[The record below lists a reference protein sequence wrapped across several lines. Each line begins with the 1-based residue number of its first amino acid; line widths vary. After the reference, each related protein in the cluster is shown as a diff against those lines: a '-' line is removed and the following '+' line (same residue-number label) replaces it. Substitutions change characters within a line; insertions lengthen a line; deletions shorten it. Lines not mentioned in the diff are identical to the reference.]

1 MLRIMSTTDTTDKE
15 LPPGQRRIL
24 EVFAEAA
31 MAGRQCTRA
40 EVAEA
45 VGYAYPS
52 AVTKHTDALVR
63 KGYMACEADKK
74 RNTFITELGW
84 QALGM
89 APSGAGV
96 PILGSIAAGLPILA
110 AANHDGYLKDLAG
123 SSKRFALQVRGD
135 SMIDAGIND
144 GDYAII
150 DADRSVRSGSI
161 GAVLIG
167 DDATLKRIRRER
179 SRLVLESANKRYKPI
194 ILDSRQDRDTVRV
207 IGALRF
213 VYRPF

>member
-1 MLRIMSTTDTTDKE
+1 
-15 LPPGQRRIL
+15 
-24 EVFAEAA
+24 

-45 VGYAYPS
+45 LGYAYPS
-52 AVTKHTDALVR
+52 AVTKHTDPLVR

-74 RNTFITELGW
+74 RNTFITDLGW

-89 APSGAGV
+89 VPSGAGV
-96 PILGSIAAGLPILA
+96 PIIGSIAAGLPILA
-110 AANHDGYLKDLAG
+110 AANHDGFLKDLVG
-123 SSKRFALQVRGD
+123 SPKRFALQVRGD

-150 DADRSVRSGSI
+150 DAEEKVRSGAI
-161 GAVLIG
+161 GAVVIG

-179 SRLVLESANKRYKPI
+179 NRLVLESANRRYKPI
-194 ILDSRQDRDTVRV
+194 VLDNKHDRDVVRV

-213 VYRPF
+213 VYRSF